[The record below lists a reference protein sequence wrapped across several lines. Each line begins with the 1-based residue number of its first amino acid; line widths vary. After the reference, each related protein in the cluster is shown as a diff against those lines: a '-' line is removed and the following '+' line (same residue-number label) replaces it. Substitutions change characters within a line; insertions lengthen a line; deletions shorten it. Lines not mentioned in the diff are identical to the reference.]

1 MKPGAAILACLI
13 AGAALADDPPR
24 RAEIPTADHDGQ
36 VRGQG
41 PSVHLTV
48 QLSPRTGTP
57 VVLHGFMI
65 AEEMTRV
72 FVWAEGP
79 GGSPD
84 CRGTVTRSALGTD
97 GAGRITCRSA
107 GQPDL
112 SFDMAA
118 PREMW
123 GRPSGTLR
131 QSGVLSSAGQLDV
144 RIAWALWRFPDAV
157 PPIP

>member
-1 MKPGAAILACLI
+1 MKPGATILACLI
-13 AGAALADDPPR
+13 AGAALADDLPR
-24 RAEIPTADHDGQ
+24 RADIPTADHEGQ
-36 VRGQG
+36 GRGQG
-41 PSVHLTV
+41 PSVHLVV
-48 QLSPRTGTP
+48 QLTPTNGSPLI
-57 VVLHGFMI
+57 LHGFMV
-65 AEEMTRV
+65 AEGVTRV

-84 CRGTVTRSALGTD
+84 CRGTITRPAPGAD

-112 SFDMAA
+112 NFDMAA

-131 QSGVLSSAGQLDV
+131 QSGVQSSAGQLDV
-144 RIAWALWRFPDAV
+144 GIAWALRRFPTMNDTK
-157 PPIP
+157 P